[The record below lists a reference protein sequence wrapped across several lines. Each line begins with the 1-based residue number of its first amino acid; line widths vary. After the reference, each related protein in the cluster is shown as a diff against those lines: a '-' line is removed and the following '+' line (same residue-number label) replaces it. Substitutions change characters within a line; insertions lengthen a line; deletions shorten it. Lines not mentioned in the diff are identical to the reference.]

1 MTELSTLARRV
12 ASLRVQVDVAKD
24 MIKQHETALADV
36 PEYQALAA
44 AKEGRDA
51 TSRDLEAAELDL
63 RQALL
68 QFYEQSGERKYG
80 CGEVKIF
87 TRVEYEEAAAIRFA
101 IEHHHDSLLSLNK
114 RNFEK
119 VAKELRP
126 EFVTLVDEPRAQIAG
141 DLGQYLAESAVEE
154 NG

>member
-1 MTELSTLARRV
+1 MTELSSLARRV

-24 MIKQHETALADV
+24 LIKQHEAALTDV

-44 AKEGRDA
+44 AKVSRDA
-51 TSRDLEAAELDL
+51 TGRDLEAAELDL

-80 CGEVKIF
+80 CGEIKLY
-87 TRVEYEEAAAIRFA
+87 TRLDYQPHDALAYC
-101 IEHHHDSLLSLNK
+101 IEHKLNDLLELNK
-114 RNFEK
+114 RGFEK
-119 VAKELRP
+119 VAKELKP

-141 DLGQYLAESAVEE
+141 DLGEYLAEKAQEA
-154 NG
+154 